1 MGATVASGLVPE
13 LPEVEAYRRLA
24 EEALH
29 RPISAVAL
37 PDLRYIRGGTTP
49 RQLRRVLTGASF
61 SAARRIGKL
70 LVLDLEGTIPATGR
84 ALGVRF
90 GMTGSLFVDGHSA
103 VDELIYSSKARGA
116 QWDRFGV
123 GFADGGDLVVH
134 DPRLLGGVSLDP
146 DETALG
152 PDALTLTPAQ
162 LRSALEASAAPL
174 KARLMD
180 QARIAGIGNLLA
192 DEILWRASLAPNR
205 RAGSLNR
212 AETRRLHHHLRAT
225 LTELSARGGSHMG
238 DLMVARQKG
247 GRCPRDG
254 AALMRSTVGG
264 RTTSWCPRH
273 QK

>member
-1 MGATVASGLVPE
+1 MPE

-24 EEALH
+24 EEALD
-29 RPISAVAL
+29 RPIAAVL
-37 PDLRYIRGGTTP
+37 LLDLRYLRGGTTP
-49 RQLRRVLTGASF
+49 RQLRRVLAGASF
-61 SAARRIGKL
+61 AAARRIGKL
-70 LVLDLEGTIPATGR
+70 LVLDLEGTKPATGHR
-84 ALGVRF
+84 LGVRF

-103 VDELIYSSKARGA
+103 IDELIYSSKARGA
-116 QWDRFGV
+116 QWDRFRV
-123 GFADGGDLVVH
+123 RLADGGDLVVH

-152 PDALTLTPAQ
+152 PDAMAVTLAQ
-162 LRSALEASAAPL
+162 LRHALEGSGAPL

-180 QARIAGIGNLLA
+180 QARMAGIGNLLA
-192 DEILWRASLAPNR
+192 DEILWRASLAPGR
-205 RAGSLNR
+205 RAGSLSP
-212 AETRRLHHHLRAT
+212 AEIRRLHHHLRAT
-225 LTELSARGGSHMG
+225 LDELSARGGSHMG

-264 RTTSWCPRH
+264 RTTYWCPRH

>member
-1 MGATVASGLVPE
+1 VPE

-24 EEALH
+24 EEALD
-29 RPISAVAL
+29 RPIASVRL
-37 PDLRYIRGGTTP
+37 LDLRYLRGGTTP
-49 RQLRRVLTGASF
+49 RQIRRVLKGASF

-70 LVLDLEGTIPATGR
+70 LVLELEGTAAATGQS
-84 ALGVRF
+84 LGVRF

-103 VDELIYSSKARGA
+103 IDELIYSSKARGA

-123 GFADGGDLVVH
+123 RFADGGDLVVH
-134 DPRLLGGVSLDP
+134 DPRVFGGVTLDP

-152 PDALTLTPAQ
+152 PDALALTPAE
-162 LRSALEASAAPL
+162 LRHALAGSAAPL
-174 KARLMD
+174 KARLLD

-205 RAGSLNR
+205 RAGSLTP
-212 AETRRLHHHLRAT
+212 AETRRLHHHIRTT

-238 DLMVARQKG
+238 DLMLARQKG

-254 AALMRSTVGG
+254 SALMISTVGG
-264 RTTSWCPRH
+264 RTTYWCPRH